1 VHAPSPF
8 GGRRVDRDDA
18 YGLACSFR
26 VGRAGGASFLPPPR
40 RRRRWPGRQWSAPG
54 LSQLP
59 KDPLPPYQLPPH
71 VPPSSP
77 VAVSPSLNSPQRHP
91 TPSRHGLPDLPA
103 LSPPSFLLTYPNAP
117 SSRSAAVALR
127 RVGPSCLLQRDRLLS
142 RPACACR
149 PLAGRQGP
157 QTASAPLSRGQGL
170 RHHHQSNTT
179 ARAAA
184 SCPGRSSVADQ
195 ACRPPCLGTGGLYP

>member
-1 VHAPSPF
+1 M
-8 GGRRVDRDDA
+8 DRDDA